1 MVGCCLVLLWFL
13 GDFEFL
19 VWVLFGGLGAL
30 EVFVLLVILLF
41 CSGFYIWVVGVF
53 NGCWC
58 FGLIWFGLG

>member
-1 MVGCCLVLLWFL
+1 MIVCCLVLLCFL

-41 CSGFYIWVVGVF
+41 CSGF
-53 NGCWC
+53 
-58 FGLIWFGLG
+58 